1 MSDKVSVWKDPATG
15 LTWHLRLE
23 EYCHAYTLV
32 KGPDGGPCIPAETEG
47 ELVVPKAIDG
57 ITVTAIGTEAFR
69 GCSRLTR
76 VTFPN
81 LLTYIGPGAFRDCS
95 RLTHVKWIDENLLW
109 DIPGLSHSRIER
121 DAFRGCVALREFE
134 FPPTDLLNLYPNI
147 FKGCTSLRRV
157 GIPNDARFDETMCDL
172 KAFKEGC
179 FEPITEVFVA
189 YRL

>member
-23 EYCHAYTLV
+23 ENCHAYTLV

-47 ELVVPKAIDG
+47 ELVVPKAVDG
-57 ITVTAIGTEAFR
+57 ITVAAIGTE
-69 GCSRLTR
+69 
-76 VTFPN
+76 
-81 LLTYIGPGAFRDCS
+81 AFRDCS

-134 FPPTDLLNLYPNI
+134 FPPTDLLDLYPNI